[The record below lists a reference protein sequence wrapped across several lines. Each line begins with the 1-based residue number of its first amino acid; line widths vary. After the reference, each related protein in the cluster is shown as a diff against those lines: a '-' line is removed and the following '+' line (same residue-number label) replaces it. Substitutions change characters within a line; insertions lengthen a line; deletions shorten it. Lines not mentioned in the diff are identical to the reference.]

1 MIAAPISALSCV
13 YSYPE
18 ARTRALALA
27 LNNAASRAH
36 RIGGATSTVDL
47 HRVQLSTVEHD
58 NTEHVGLWS

>member
-36 RIGGATSTVDL
+36 RIGGATV
-47 HRVQLSTVEHD
+47 HRVQYPGTVEHD